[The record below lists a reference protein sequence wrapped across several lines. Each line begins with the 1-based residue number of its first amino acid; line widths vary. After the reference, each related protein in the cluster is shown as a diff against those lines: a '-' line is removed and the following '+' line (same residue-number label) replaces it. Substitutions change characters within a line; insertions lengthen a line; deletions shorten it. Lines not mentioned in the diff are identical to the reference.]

1 MTDPIADMLTR
12 IRNAAHARKKE
23 VLLPHSN
30 VKQWIAQ
37 ILANEGYLELV
48 ERLTDHAGTLRLVL
62 KYDAGGPVVRHLK
75 RISTPGRRV
84 YAPASGLPRVLS
96 DIGIAVVSTSQ
107 GVMTNKEA
115 RRRKLGGEIVCEV
128 Y

>member
-12 IRNAAHARKKE
+12 IRNAARARKKD
-23 VLLPHSN
+23 VLVPHSN
-30 VKQWIAQ
+30 LKQWIAQ
-37 ILANEGYLELV
+37 ILVDEGYVESI

-62 KYDAGGPVVRHLK
+62 KYDASGPIIQHLK

-84 YAPASGLPRVLS
+84 YAPAGGLPRVLS
-96 DIGIAVVSTSQ
+96 DIGIAIVSTSQ

-115 RRRKLGGEIVCEV
+115 RRRKLGGEVLCQV